1 MKFAIYAQLLLGIVY
16 YCGANSTSN
25 DASYAILPRFWT
37 GSGFSPNA
45 PLPFNR
51 TSIVQQLT
59 NDHVS
64 RNLEFVAALPNS
76 GIKYMR
82 IHWLLS
88 LVDFR

>member
-1 MKFAIYAQLLLGIVY
+1 MKFAIYAHLLLGIVY
-16 YCGANSTSN
+16 YCEANSTSN
-25 DASYAILPRFWT
+25 TASYAILPRFWT